1 MSEPSPTG
9 PSSAAATPSESAAPS
24 RPLTGLELR
33 TDGPASP
40 RKVWSWAAFDWAL
53 QPFNTVILTFVFTA
67 MYLVSET
74 FADPVV
80 LAEQGKDAALAPLSS
95 GLGLAQTIGG
105 IGIALLAP
113 ILGQWAD
120 SSGRRKSWLFWST
133 LALLGSMAALWFV
146 EADPAFFWLGAGL
159 IALGG
164 VLNQI
169 SETNYN
175 AMIVSVATPTTIG
188 RVSGLGWGLGYS
200 GGVLA
205 LVLIAVGDLTGLA
218 PLDAP
223 NGITYRGIA
232 VAGVVW
238 AVVFGWPLFRYVPEV
253 VVETRPRQSFFQAYA
268 ELFRTIGTL
277 YRTSRGTF
285 WFLVSSAVFR
295 DGLSGVFSFGAI
307 IAGVAFGF
315 SGFEVL
321 VFGIAANLVAGISTI
336 AVGRLDDRLG
346 ARRVIIGALSVLL
359 VTGALIVALHP
370 LGPIVFW
377 IGGLLLCCTVG
388 PAQSASRSYLA
399 RQIPVG
405 HESEIFGL
413 YATTG
418 KAASFMAPAMW
429 TLFIAITGRTIW
441 GTLGILLVILVGLVL
456 FLTLHGDDEP
466 NPPLRRRS
474 TAVTG

>member
-1 MSEPSPTG
+1 MTPMSEPSPATS
-9 PSSAAATPSESAAPS
+9 SSASANAAPA
-24 RPLTGLELR
+24 RPVTGLELQ
-33 TDGPASP
+33 TGGPVAP
-40 RKVWSWAAFDWAL
+40 KKVWSWAAFDWAM

-74 FADPVV
+74 FVDPAVV
-80 LAEQGKDAALAPLSS
+80 EAQGKDAAIAQLSS
-95 GLGLAQTIGG
+95 GLGLATTIGG
-105 IGIALLAP
+105 IVIALVAP

-120 SSGRRKSWLFWST
+120 SSGRRKTWLFWST

-146 EADPAFFWLGAGL
+146 EARPSFFWLGASL
-159 IALGG
+159 IALGA

-205 LVLIAVGDLTGLA
+205 LILIAVGDLSGLA

-223 NGITYRGIA
+223 NGVTYRWIA
-232 VAGVVW
+232 VAGVIWGV
-238 AVVFGWPLFRYVPEV
+238 AFGWPLFRNVPEV
-253 VVETRPRQSFFQAYA
+253 VVERRRRLGFFQAYVG
-268 ELFRTIGTL
+268 LFRTIRTL
-277 YRTSRGTF
+277 YRTSRTTF
-285 WFLVSSAVFR
+285 WFMVSSAVFR
-295 DGLSGVFSFGAI
+295 DGLSGVFTFGAI
-307 IAGVAFGF
+307 IASAAFGF
-315 SGFEVL
+315 SGLEVL
-321 VFGIAANLVAGISTI
+321 IFGIAANLVAGISTI

-346 ARRVIIGALSVLL
+346 ARRVIIGALSTLV
-359 VTGALIVALHP
+359 VTGLLIVALHS

-399 RQIPVG
+399 RQIPAG
-405 HESEIFGL
+405 HESEMFAL

-429 TLFIAITGRTIW
+429 TLFITITGHTIW

-456 FLTLHGDDEP
+456 FLTLRGEQEQAP
-466 NPPLRRRS
+466 
-474 TAVTG
+474 AA